1 MSLHHPPLLASG
13 LKFSIGHAVYHATLP
28 SLRRRG
34 ATLTPRPGVVVGFTQ
49 RFVLV
54 RFDDGTR
61 TRRISP
67 VELVHR
73 GYCENCGQ
81 AAELDDTGALVCFWC
96 ERPASMPVPADRLP
110 VWENSGDQFH
120 ALMIQHMVRTGC
132 TRYDA
137 WTAAHQWFRGERA
150 ILQRAA

>member
-13 LKFSIGHAVYHATLP
+13 LKFSIGQAISHATLP
-28 SLRRRG
+28 GLSRRD
-34 ATLTPRPGVVVGFTQ
+34 ATLTPRPGIVVGFTR

-54 RFDDGTR
+54 QFEDDTR
-61 TRRISP
+61 IRRISP
-67 VELVHR
+67 LELVHR
-73 GYCENCGQ
+73 GYCERCGQ

-96 ERPASMPVPADRLP
+96 ERPALAPVPADRLP
-110 VWENSGDQFH
+110 VWENDGDQFH
-120 ALMIQHMVRTGC
+120 ALLIREMVTTGC

-137 WTAAHQWFRGERA
+137 WIAAHQWFRGERA